1 MSDQFWVDVE
11 GLDRSAAGWHE
22 KARRIDKVRHRLGI
36 LSGSGAFAAL
46 GGDSAG
52 TEVHRVA
59 AKISDDLDDALQ
71 GWSKAVGNTGTSLR
85 NSADRFQAQEDA
97 GTEAG
102 RALTQ
107 RIDEAA
113 GSLPADPDAG
123 GRSRH

>member
-1 MSDQFWVDVE
+1 MSDEFWVDVE
-11 GLDRSAAGWHE
+11 GLDRSAAGWDE
-22 KARRIDKVRHRLGI
+22 KARRIEKVRHRLGL
-36 LSGSGAFAAL
+36 LSGSNAFSAL

-59 AKISDDLDDALQ
+59 AKISDDLDDALH
-71 GWSKAVGNTGTSLR
+71 GWSEAVGNTGTSLR
-85 NSADRFQAQEDA
+85 NSADRFQSQEDA

-113 GSLPADPDAG
+113 GSLPTDPDAG